1 MNGPIGKTVWWLAW
15 PSAITM
21 LLQIANLLVD
31 GIFVG
36 RLGSNALAGVGL
48 AMQIMFVLMSV
59 AVGISIG
66 STALVSRSIGAN
78 DPDQASKAFRQSILI
93 SITISLICGVMAYL
107 AGPSAISAMGGKG
120 EGLRLGVTYLNIL
133 LFGITPF
140 FLMFMMSGIYRGL
153 GDTKTPLIIMIVTT
167 AVSLTGDYLLIFGIG
182 PFPRLGVAGA
192 GVAAVTSRVIATVLF
207 LLFLRRT
214 AIKDA
219 LRGSWIPAWSCFLRI
234 MRIASPAI
242 VQGMLRSGA
251 SMFFFGILGST
262 PEGMLAISALTIGLR
277 TEGLA
282 FMPGFAFS
290 IAAESMVGQ
299 NLGAMQKERA
309 EKSAK
314 AAMWQGVWVT
324 GTIGLMF
331 ILFARPIAS
340 MFTQDPDVLPL
351 AAQYL
356 MLNGISEPFLAVAMV
371 LTGALQ
377 GAGQTKLPL
386 YATIITLWCIRLPLT
401 YLLAITFG
409 WNTPGAWVAMSASTV
424 LQGIA
429 TYIIFKRSNWAE
441 TKV

>member
-21 LLQIANLLVD
+21 LLQTANLLVD

-48 AMQIMFVLMSV
+48 AMQIMFILMSI

-78 DPDQASKAFRQSILI
+78 DPDQASKAFRQSIMI
-93 SITISLICGVMAYL
+93 SVTISLICGVIAYL

-167 AVSLTGDYLLIFGIG
+167 AVSLTGDYFLIFGIG
-182 PFPRLGVAGA
+182 PFPRLGVTGA
-192 GVAAVTSRVIATVLF
+192 GIATVTSRVIATTLF

-219 LRGSWIPAWSCFLRI
+219 LKGSWIPAWRWFFRI
-234 MRIASPAI
+234 MKIASPAV
-242 VQGMLRSGA
+242 VQGVLRSGA
-251 SMFFFGILGST
+251 SILFFGILGRT
-262 PEGMLAISALTIGLR
+262 PEGMLGIAALTIGLR
-277 TEGLA
+277 TEALA

-299 NLGAMQKERA
+299 NLGAMQQERA
-309 EKSAK
+309 ERSAK

-340 MFTQDPDVLPL
+340 LFTHDPDALPL

-356 MLNGISEPFLAVAMV
+356 MLNGISEPFLAVSMV

-386 YATIITLWCIRLPLT
+386 YATIITLWVIRLPLT
-401 YLLAITFG
+401 YILTITLG
-409 WNTPGAWVAMSASTV
+409 WDAFGAWVAMSASTV
-424 LQGIA
+424 LQGLA
-429 TYIIFKRSNWAE
+429 TYIIFKRSNWVE